1 MFDKIIHEKII
12 CCSVTHSFPTLC
24 DPQTA
29 ALQAS
34 LSLTISQSLLKI
46 MSSVSMV
53 PSNHL
58 ILCRPLL
65 VLPSIFPSTS
75 VISNDLAF
83 CIRWPKYWS
92 FSISPSNEYS
102 GLISFKT
109 DRFDLL
115 AVQGTLKYLLQH
127 YSSKVS
133 TLWHSVFFKNHVL
146 FLSWETLSV
155 LEHINT
161 H

>member
-1 MFDKIIHEKII
+1 MFSPAPKFKSITFQCSDFFMVQLSHPYSFPSKEQVSFNLMA
-12 CCSVTHSFPTLC
+12 SVTIH
-24 DPQTA
+24 
-29 ALQAS
+29 
-34 LSLTISQSLLKI
+34 
-46 MSSVSMV
+46 
-53 PSNHL
+53 
-58 ILCRPLL
+58 
-65 VLPSIFPSTS
+65 
-75 VISNDLAF
+75 NDLAF

-133 TLWHSVFFKNHVL
+133 TLWYSVFFKNHVL
-146 FLSWETLSV
+146 FLSWASLSV